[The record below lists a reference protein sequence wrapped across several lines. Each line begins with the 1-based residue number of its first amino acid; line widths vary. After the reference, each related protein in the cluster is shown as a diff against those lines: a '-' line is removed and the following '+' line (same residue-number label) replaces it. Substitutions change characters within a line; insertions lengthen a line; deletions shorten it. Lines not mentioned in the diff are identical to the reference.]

1 MNLKYLS
8 PILAASAIAVG
19 ATSVLSE
26 STVTQEQKIFCESNN
41 GTPTTVAMVQGETK
55 PIFHWRSDALP
66 PSANPQELCQNVST
80 KLENYPAQEN
90 QLSFGS
96 YDQGGL
102 PAICAEAT
110 PGKCNLVLFTL
121 APAENPIEEGNR
133 VLEGILDSNLQKN
146 KQISNA
152 RGVQSIS
159 YPVTFWQLLGFR

>member
-8 PILAASAIAVG
+8 PIFAVSAIAVT
-19 ATSVLSE
+19 ATSAWSE
-26 STVTQEQKIFCESNN
+26 STVTQEQNVFCESHK

-66 PSANPQELCQNVST
+66 QSANPQELCQNVSA
-80 KLENYPAQEN
+80 KLATYPTQEN

-96 YDQGGL
+96 HDQGGL

-110 PGKCNLVLFTL
+110 PGKCDLVLFTL

-133 VLEGILDSNLQKN
+133 VLENILDSSLQRD
-146 KQISNA
+146 KQISTA

>member
-8 PILAASAIAVG
+8 PIFAAGAIAVG
-19 ATSVLSE
+19 ATSVLGE
-26 STVTQEQKIFCESNN
+26 STVNQEQKIFCESNN
-41 GTPTTVAMVQGETK
+41 GIPTTVAMVQGETK

-66 PSANPQELCQNVST
+66 QSANPQELCQNVSA
-80 KLENYPAQEN
+80 KLESYPTQEN

-96 YDQGGL
+96 HDQGGL

-133 VLEGILDSNLQKN
+133 VLEAILDSNLQRD
-146 KQISNA
+146 KQISTA

>member
-1 MNLKYLS
+1 MNFKCLS
-8 PILAASAIAVG
+8 PIFAVSAIAIG
-19 ATSVLSE
+19 ATSAWSE

-55 PIFHWRSDALP
+55 PIFHWRADVLP
-66 PSANPQELCQNVST
+66 ASANPQELCQNVST
-80 KLENYPAQEN
+80 KLAAYPAQEK

-96 YDQGGL
+96 HDQGGI

-133 VLEGILDSNLQKN
+133 VLKGILDSDLEQN